1 MKKMILT
8 LAVALSTLCSFAG
21 EEKNVSA
28 RVLDAFNTQF
38 NSASDVKWTAGSTFY
53 KAAFVFNGQH
63 VFAFYSTE
71 GELMG
76 LTRYISSLD
85 LPVALQADLKKDY
98 STYWIAD
105 LFEVSNAEGTNYY
118 ITMETADSRLMLKST
133 SNNSWEVY
141 QKLTKS

>member
-21 EEKNVSA
+21 EENVSA
-28 RVLDAFNTQF
+28 RVLDAFSTQF
-38 NSASDVKWTAGSTFY
+38 NSATEVKWTSGSNFY

-63 VFAFYSTE
+63 VFAFYSTD

-85 LPVALQADLKKDY
+85 LPVALQAGLKKDY
-98 STYWIAD
+98 PNHWIAD
-105 LFEVSNAEGTNYY
+105 LFEVSNGEGTNYY
-118 ITMETADSRLMLKST
+118 ITMETADSRIVLKSSS
-133 SNNSWEVY
+133 SNDWTVY